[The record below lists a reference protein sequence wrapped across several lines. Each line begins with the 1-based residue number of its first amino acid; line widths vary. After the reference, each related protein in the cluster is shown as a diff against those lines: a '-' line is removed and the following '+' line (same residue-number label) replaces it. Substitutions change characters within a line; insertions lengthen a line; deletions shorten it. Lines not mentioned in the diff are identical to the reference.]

1 LNTLRSSV
9 PTLLSSRLLKLFFHL
24 LYHQFAW
31 AYDLVA
37 WIVSAGEWQTWGLS
51 SLDEFKSGRVLEL
64 GFGPGHLQAALH
76 RKGAKPVG
84 IDASLQ
90 MACIALRRIKD
101 CGFSPLLVNGYAQSM
116 PFKNA
121 CFDLVLA
128 SFPTN
133 YILDP
138 HTVSETYRILKPGG
152 NVTVLP
158 LARPA
163 GNSVILT
170 ALGWLFRIT
179 GQAPAQATEQ
189 VQDELKSVYL
199 EPYDQAGFITD
210 LSYRRVPSA
219 ELWIIHAMKPN

>member
-1 LNTLRSSV
+1 LNALHSSV
-9 PTLLSSRLLKLFFHL
+9 PTLPSSRLLKLFFYL

-37 WIVSAGEWQTWGLS
+37 WVVSAGEWQNWGLS
-51 SLDEFKSGRVLEL
+51 ILDEFESGRVLEL

-76 RKGAKPVG
+76 QKGAGPVG

-90 MACIALRRIKD
+90 MARIALRRIRD
-101 CGFSPLLVNGYAQSM
+101 GGFSPLLVNGYAQSL

-121 CFDLVLA
+121 CFDLVFA

-138 HTVSETYRILKPGG
+138 HTVSEAYRILRPGG
-152 NVTVLP
+152 KFTVLP

-170 ALGWLFRIT
+170 ALGWLFRVT

-189 VQDELKSVYL
+189 VQDELQSVYL
-199 EPYDQAGFITD
+199 EPYNQAGFITE
-210 LSYRRVPSA
+210 LSYRRVPSG
-219 ELWIIHAMKPN
+219 ELWIIHAMKPI